1 MTSPPSSTRPLIDP
15 AVDQVGLFEC
25 AQRHFFDTLEI
36 LQLVAASPRRAL
48 FVARDRL
55 LKRRVVLRVHLL
67 PESTSRTWFE
77 RETELLAAL
86 DHPVLRPVYAAGY
99 RVDWAFRIAKWIEG
113 ESLVDVVARG
123 PRPIPSVLQ
132 LARDLASVLEYVHSQ
147 RIVVRKL
154 APTTLMVE
162 STERTYVTDLRFAN
176 ICIDVAGP
184 DDDPLAEPFLAPDVR
199 HGSAGEPTSDIYSA
213 GALLYFAVTGRAPAL
228 DPANVEA
235 PITLRPACPKA
246 LDRVIMRA
254 LHPDPMKRYLTAVE
268 MAEDL
273 YSDLGEMAVPTSLT
287 PEQAAGGEDR
297 LAWEKRLRRALGDD
311 YELLSELGSGGFGR
325 VYLVRDLALEREV
338 ALKVLH
344 PYLTADPAVVER
356 FRREARAAAQVNH
369 PHIVNTYDIGQRAGL
384 LWYTM
389 EYVRGRSLGGL
400 VRSEGPQR
408 LDRVLRMLS
417 EALDGLKH
425 AHRLGL
431 VHRDIK
437 PENLL
442 LHDATGSLLI
452 ADFGLVLA
460 VAGPEGGGPV
470 SQSGTPDFAAP
481 EQLMG
486 EQVDGRTDLYSLT
499 LAAYYALTGQPPF
512 GAGTVES
519 VLARQTAGHLPDLS
533 TVRPDVPESVSRVLE
548 RGAAQ
553 LLAERW
559 ATAEDYA
566 RAIENARTF
575 LNPLVRRI
583 YQLREFVARRDL
595 DAAGPTQGTLF
606 RLLRRFIGPS

>member
-1 MTSPPSSTRPLIDP
+1 MTSPASPARPLIDP
-15 AVDQVGLFEC
+15 SVDQVGLFEC
-25 AQRHFFDTLEI
+25 AQRNFLGTLEI

-48 FVARDRL
+48 FVARDVM

-67 PESTSRTWFE
+67 PESTSRVWFE

-99 RVDWAFRIAKWIEG
+99 RADWAFRIAKWIEG
-113 ESLVDVVARG
+113 ESLIDVVARG

-176 ICIDVAGP
+176 ICLDVAGP
-184 DDDPLAEPFLAPDVR
+184 DDDQFAEPFLAPDVR
-199 HGSAGEPTSDIYSA
+199 RGSAGEPTSDIYSA
-213 GALLYFAVTGRAPAL
+213 GALLYFAVTGEAPPRNP
-228 DPANVEA
+228 DEIRP
-235 PITLRPACPKA
+235 PITLRPTCPKA
-246 LDRVIMRA
+246 LNRVIMRA
-254 LHPDPMKRYLTAVE
+254 LQADPMKRYLTAAE
-268 MAEDL
+268 MAADL
-273 YSDLGEMAVPTSLT
+273 YSDLGDMAVPTALA
-287 PEQAAGGEDR
+287 PERGVGAEDR

-311 YELLSELGSGGFGR
+311 YELLKELGSGGFGR

-356 FRREARAAAQVNH
+356 FRREARVAAQLNH
-369 PHIVNTYDIGQRAGL
+369 PHIVNTYEIGQRAGL

-389 EYVRGRSLGGL
+389 EYVRGRSLGSL
-400 VRSEGPQR
+400 VRSDGPQPLDR
-408 LDRVLRMLS
+408 LLRVLRES
-417 EALDGLKH
+417 LDGLQH
-425 AHRLGL
+425 AHGRGL

-442 LHDATGSLLI
+442 LDDATGAVLI

-460 VAGPEGGGPV
+460 LTGTDSSGPV

-481 EQLMG
+481 EQLMS
-486 EQVDGRTDLYSLT
+486 EHVDGRTDLYSLT
-499 LAAYYALTGQPPF
+499 LAAYYALTGELPF

-519 VLARQTAGHLPDLS
+519 VLARQTAGRLPDLAAA
-533 TVRPDVPESVSRVLE
+533 RPDIPDAVVRVLSK
-548 RGAAQ
+548 GAAQ
-553 LLAERW
+553 LPEDRW
-559 ATAEDYA
+559 ASAEEYA
-566 RAIENARTF
+566 RA
-575 LNPLVRRI
+575 LN
-583 YQLREFVARRDL
+583 
-595 DAAGPTQGTLF
+595 DAAGPARGPF
-606 RLLRRFIGPS
+606 SRLLRKLFDVS

>member
-1 MTSPPSSTRPLIDP
+1 MTSLTGSARPLINP
-15 AVDQVGLFEC
+15 AVDQVGLFER
-25 AQRHFFDTLEI
+25 AQREFTDTLEI
-36 LQLVAASPRRAL
+36 LQLVAASPVRAL
-48 FVARDRL
+48 FVARDRM
-55 LKRRVVLRVHLL
+55 LKRRVVLRVHLM
-67 PESTSRTWFE
+67 PDSTYRTWFE

-86 DHPVLRPVYAAGY
+86 DHPVLRPVHAAGY
-99 RVDWAFRIAKWIEG
+99 RGEWAYRVAKWIEG
-113 ESLVDVVARG
+113 ESLIDVVARG
-123 PRPIPSVLQ
+123 PRPIPAVLQ

-176 ICIDVAGP
+176 VCLDVAGP
-184 DDDPLAEPFLAPDVR
+184 DDDPIATPFLAPEIRD
-199 HGSAGEPTSDIYSA
+199 GSAGEPASDIYSA
-213 GALLYFAVTGRAPAL
+213 GALLYFAVTGKAPVL
-228 DPANVEA
+228 DPMEVEP
-235 PITLRPACPKA
+235 PIAIRPACPKA

-254 LHPDPMKRYLTAVE
+254 LHGEPMKRYLTAAE

-273 YSDLGEMAVPTSLT
+273 YSDLGEAAVPAPLA
-287 PEQAAGGEDR
+287 PERGAATEDQ

-311 YELLSELGSGGFGR
+311 YELLGELGAGGFGR

-369 PHIVNTYDIGQRAGL
+369 PHIVNTYDIGRRAGL

-389 EYVRGRSLGGL
+389 EYVRGHSLGGL
-400 VRSEGPQR
+400 VRSDGPQS
-408 LDRVLRMLS
+408 LDRVLRMLR
-417 EALDGLKH
+417 EALDGLQH
-425 AHRLGL
+425 AHRHGL

-442 LHDATGSLLI
+442 LDDATGALLI

-460 VAGPEGGGPV
+460 LTGTEGSGPV

-499 LAAYYALTGQPPF
+499 LAAYYALTGQLPF

-519 VLARQTAGHLPDLS
+519 VLARQTTGHLPDLS
-533 TVRPDVPESVSRVLE
+533 AVRPDVPESVSRVLE
-548 RGAAQ
+548 KGAAR
-553 LLAERW
+553 LLEARW
-559 ATAEDYA
+559 RSAEDYA
-566 RAIENARTF
+566 HALE
-575 LNPLVRRI
+575 
-583 YQLREFVARRDL
+583 
-595 DAAGPTQGTLF
+595 DAAGPTRGTLS
-606 RLLRRFIGPS
+606 RILRRLIGPS